1 MHKRIF
7 KFIPFISMSLATS
20 FLCGCSKVST
30 RENSKEEVVAYAYD
44 SFVGEWGPGNVL
56 KKKFE
61 EKTGLVLTFIEGEDA
76 VSLLSRA
83 ILEKDDPQADI
94 LIGLDNNTADKAVS
108 ADILQEYKPENADI
122 LVQASLE
129 NALGGNW
136 KITPYDYSHFA
147 IIYNTESSLPAP
159 KSLEDLADP
168 KYQKSLI
175 LMDPRT
181 STPGLGFAAWTVAI
195 FGDRYLDYWKALR
208 PNILAV
214 APGWSSGWG
223 MFEKGEAPLVI
234 SYTTSPAATVEYSG
248 STAYKALIFD
258 EGHPVQVE
266 GAAILKNAKNPEG
279 AKKFIDFLIS
289 DEAQSI
295 LPLTQWMYPANK
307 NVKLPESYKTG
318 AVLPSK
324 TVSAD
329 PKKVAEAAAKIMAQ

>member
-1 MHKRIF
+1 
-7 KFIPFISMSLATS
+7 MSLAAS
-20 FLCGCSKVST
+20 FLCGCSKVSI
-30 RENSKEEVVAYAYD
+30 RENSKEVVAYAYD
-44 SFVGEWGPGNVL
+44 SFVGEWGPGNEL

-61 EKTGLVLTFIEGEDA
+61 EKTGLVLTFVEGEDA

-83 ILEKDDPQADI
+83 ILEKNDPQADI
-94 LIGLDNNTADKAVS
+94 LIGLDNNTAGKAVS

-122 LVQASLE
+122 LIPASLE
-129 NALGGNW
+129 SALGGNW

-214 APGWSSGWG
+214 TPGWSSGWG

-248 STAYKALIFD
+248 STTYKALIFD

-279 AKKFIDFLIS
+279 ARKFMDFLVS

-329 PKKVAEAAAKIMAQ
+329 PEKVAEAAVKIMAQ

>member
-1 MHKRIF
+1 
-7 KFIPFISMSLATS
+7 MSLAAS
-20 FLCGCSKVST
+20 FLCGCSKVSI
-30 RENSKEEVVAYAYD
+30 RENSKEVVAYAYD
-44 SFVGEWGPGNVL
+44 SFVGEWGPGNEL

-61 EKTGLVLTFIEGEDA
+61 EKTGLVLTFVEGEDA

-83 ILEKDDPQADI
+83 ILEKNDPQADI
-94 LIGLDNNTADKAVS
+94 LIGLDNNTAGKAVS

-122 LVQASLE
+122 LIPASLE
-129 NALGGNW
+129 SALGGNW

-147 IIYNTESSLPAP
+147 IIYNTKSSLPAP

-214 APGWSSGWG
+214 TPGWSSGWG

-248 STAYKALIFD
+248 STTYKALIFD

-279 AKKFIDFLIS
+279 ARKFMDFLVS
-289 DEAQSI
+289 DEAQNI

-329 PKKVAEAAAKIMAQ
+329 PEKVAEAAVKIMAQ